1 MAKEVVVSDSQQ
13 FELERYFDGLMDE
26 QEQALFLSDSNNR
39 QLLDQAKDLHDDI
52 DDSLR
57 RSFKFSPIGVDS
69 IVTSLQKVNVAE
81 DDATSNLNE
90 TTKKNGITRTAL
102 IRFAI
107 AATLLVSASV
117 LFWMFSGDRT
127 VTPFFEPRPVAAIYS
142 ETVERGFKP
151 YYRCEDEQ
159 RFANTFRSR
168 QGVALALSEMP
179 SDRRMLGLSHL
190 GGISRTTTAML
201 CEANGERVL
210 VFVDTQA
217 NDEEANKSVDID
229 GLSGDLNVFVKSKNG
244 LVFYEVTPLDSP
256 KMLDHFEFVQ

>member
-1 MAKEVVVSDSQQ
+1 MSDSQQ

-69 IVTSLQKVNVAE
+69 IVTSLQKANVAE

-127 VTPFFEPRPVAAIYS
+127 VTPFSSHDRWRRFIPRLWREVSNLTIAAKTS
-142 ETVERGFKP
+142 SGSQTH
-151 YYRCEDEQ
+151 
-159 RFANTFRSR
+159 
-168 QGVALALSEMP
+168 
-179 SDRRMLGLSHL
+179 SDPAR
-190 GGISRTTTAML
+190 
-201 CEANGERVL
+201 E
-210 VFVDTQA
+210 
-217 NDEEANKSVDID
+217 
-229 GLSGDLNVFVKSKNG
+229 
-244 LVFYEVTPLDSP
+244 
-256 KMLDHFEFVQ
+256 